1 MKHTVL
7 ISLLIGII
15 LCGCNRS
22 KSPSTNVVFVSNE
35 PPTVPYAEL
44 LVADEVAMGIFT
56 GDSMKRQVDVMM
68 ENTGNDTLY
77 IRNVLPQCDCTE
89 IVSFDSI
96 IPAGEKGS
104 VIVSLDLTGYPADTI
119 RKEIGILS
127 NDRHE
132 RVKRVELIGICR

>member
-1 MKHTVL
+1 MKYTVF
-7 ISLLIGII
+7 ITLLFAII

-22 KSPSTNVVFVSNE
+22 KSPSTNVVLVSNE

-44 LVADEVAMGIFT
+44 LVADEVSMGIFT
-56 GDSMKRQVDVMM
+56 VDSMKKQVSITM

-89 IVSFDSI
+89 TVSFDSI

-127 NDRHE
+127 NDRRE